1 MIGVERWKEGWVS
14 KFNYQSQK
22 IFPDKK
28 LCPSQC
34 SWLSVTPLCDI
45 SESRFLEKWHKAS
58 YVPPG
63 PATNHNKPA
72 SSLIC
77 KSCGRPRLQQR
88 DSSIRS
94 FLLVLRDN
102 LLRASF
108 LSRPISIS
116 CSVIL
121 SLQKLTALTTGQM
134 DWHANNSFLIT
145 EELGRL
151 HETAGKTCS
160 DGCSR
165 EVFLSNFALLSRN
178 SEMCWCGYWTWRGES
193 WGRGW
198 WGEGKPES
206 ERGDCRSRVPWNVN
220 RSIGTVRRH
229 DDRKDGC
236 FRCTC
241 SYLEDSGS
249 FEVDREMGKKTDM
262 FTVCVCQSMREVE
275 MLIQM

>member
-1 MIGVERWKEGWVS
+1 M
-14 KFNYQSQK
+14 

-77 KSCGRPRLQQR
+77 KSCGRPRLRQR

-165 EVFLSNFALLSRN
+165 AVFLSNFALLSRN
-178 SEMCWCGYWTWRGES
+178 SEMC
-193 WGRGW
+193 
-198 WGEGKPES
+198 
-206 ERGDCRSRVPWNVN
+206 
-220 RSIGTVRRH
+220 
-229 DDRKDGC
+229 
-236 FRCTC
+236 
-241 SYLEDSGS
+241 
-249 FEVDREMGKKTDM
+249 
-262 FTVCVCQSMREVE
+262 
-275 MLIQM
+275 